1 METKETIDTIS
12 NVDDLVE
19 ALMSVGLTEDEAEDL
34 ILEEGVDF

>member
-1 METKETIDTIS
+1 METIDTIS